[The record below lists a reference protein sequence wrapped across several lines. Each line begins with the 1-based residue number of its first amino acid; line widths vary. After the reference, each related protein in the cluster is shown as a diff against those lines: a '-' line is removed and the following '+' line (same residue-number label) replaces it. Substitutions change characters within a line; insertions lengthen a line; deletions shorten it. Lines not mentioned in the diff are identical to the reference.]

1 MEVARRVG
9 VAVDF
14 SACSKKALKWALDN
28 VVRDGDHL
36 IILSVLPEGHY
47 EEGEMQLWET
57 TGSRTFLSFF
67 SLRASFS
74 ISVMLLRSTL
84 ADFQIEADFDLFWF
98 YFAFCFGFI
107 FVFVWFCLLFFIF
120 TDGKFSEFWLI

>member
-1 MEVARRVG
+1 MEVNRRVG

-120 TDGKFSEFWLI
+120 TDGKFSAFWLI

>member
-1 MEVARRVG
+1 MEVNRRVG